1 MRQNPRQCGV
11 TGMKRVLLGG
21 GRSQR
26 AHGINTDAHQFRTLG
41 FQIGKNNFSELV
53 GAKMWLD
60 SGWGSGDNSFKS
72 SGSEFGGNGA

>member
-11 TGMKRVLLGG
+11 TGMKRVLLGA
-21 GRSQR
+21 GRLSVVSHER
-26 AHGINTDAHQFRTLG
+26 AHGINTGAHQFRTLG

-60 SGWGSGDNSFKS
+60 AG
-72 SGSEFGGNGA
+72 

>member
-1 MRQNPRQCGV
+1 M
-11 TGMKRVLLGG
+11 
-21 GRSQR
+21 SQEWRECFWEEGDLSVVSYER
-26 AHGINTDAHQFRTLG
+26 AHEINTDAYQFRTLG

-60 SGWGSGDNSFKS
+60 TGWGSGDNSFKS